1 MNSFNNTTE
10 LNTPLDTLI
19 DCIMIKTNH
28 PNASYYA
35 CIISTIYGTLIGY
48 IFPMIGIF
56 SFITNGIVAMVF
68 FSLIHQKNLYFIFL
82 GILAITDIGFNI
94 LIGWLWLFPAYG
106 LPYITSGTIYYFI
119 LTKSYL
125 HCRLLKSIQ
134 MTWCNLRGNIYI
146 LLAFTRL
153 LLLLHKPFNYK
164 ISTKY
169 FMMILLITI
178 LIISSIIS
186 LPLIL
191 YTDLF
196 ITRRLFLTCW
206 FTNYTLFLS
215 IYQVLFS
222 NSCLFQLTFVS
233 FIDLLFLIKIIKW
246 SKQRYQLTIH
256 NCIVTKLKTKQIS
269 KIITLIVLDLIS
281 FISSIPSSILYIILV
296 SKTQPNLEEI
306 RIFTLLIHM
315 SWGLI
320 ILQSSLNIILYYK
333 RIDYFRNN
341 LIKLINCH

>member
-1 MNSFNNTTE
+1 MNSLNNVTE
-10 LNTPLDTLI
+10 LNTPWDTLI

-56 SFITNGIVAMVF
+56 SLITNSIVAMIF

-82 GILAITDIGFNI
+82 GILAITDIGFDI

-134 MTWCNLRGNIYI
+134 MTWCNLRD
-146 LLAFTRL
+146 LL
-153 LLLLHKPFNYK
+153 
-164 ISTKY
+164 
-169 FMMILLITI
+169 
-178 LIISSIIS
+178 
-186 LPLIL
+186 
-191 YTDLF
+191 

-341 LIKLINCH
+341 LMKLINCH

>member
-1 MNSFNNTTE
+1 MNSFNNITE
-10 LNTPLDTLI
+10 LNTPWDTLI

-56 SFITNGIVAMVF
+56 SLITNSIVAMIF

-82 GILAITDIGFNI
+82 GILAITDIGFDI
-94 LIGWLWLFPAYG
+94 LID
-106 LPYITSGTIYYFI
+106 
-119 LTKSYL
+119 
-125 HCRLLKSIQ
+125 
-134 MTWCNLRGNIYI
+134 
-146 LLAFTRL
+146 
-153 LLLLHKPFNYK
+153 
-164 ISTKY
+164 
-169 FMMILLITI
+169 LLIT
-178 LIISSIIS
+178 
-186 LPLIL
+186 
-191 YTDLF
+191 
-196 ITRRLFLTCW
+196 RQLFLTCW

-341 LIKLINCH
+341 LMKLINCH